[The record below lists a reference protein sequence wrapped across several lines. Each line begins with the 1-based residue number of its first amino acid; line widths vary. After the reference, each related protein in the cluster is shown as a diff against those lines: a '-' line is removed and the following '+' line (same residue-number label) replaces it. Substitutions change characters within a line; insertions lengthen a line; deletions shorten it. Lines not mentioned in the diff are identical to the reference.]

1 MDDSL
6 LEAPF
11 FLEECD
17 EEAFYHAVISSLIP
31 LVHKIKLMNYLLPI
45 E

>member
-1 MDDSL
+1 MDDLL

-17 EEAFYHAVISSLIP
+17 EEASYHAVISSLIP
-31 LVHKIKLMNYLLPI
+31 
-45 E
+45 